1 MNREKISENVKRRLY
16 ADSMGRCMNPNCRKD
31 LFIGEGDIVEKA
43 HITPYCETA
52 DNTYENLIIL
62 CPNCHKAFDKNS
74 AFSPAEVKNW
84 KQIRKEELDNFFSVQ
99 YATFDELKKEAE
111 PLLLENKMIY
121 ENYYLGNNRNLWNKF
136 EAKIL
141 VNNRKLKK
149 LFTNNYDL
157 IQKHNNSNYSNLEY
171 IYQFIQ
177 HVDEFEATR
186 PDEEKIRQIL
196 FPVEINS
203 MFGITPVDDFM
214 LPSTESLERL
224 ITKLNE
230 QGRLEKVVIGVET
243 PYIQMKENRKSTKVF
258 LKDTPRLRQLYFN
271 YNCFG
276 NAGVRLKSLNF
287 ALKYISSRKI
297 DFNFVVYNNL
307 REITIGN
314 TKIIFVYEYC
324 LSKVRLLEIVPEENN
339 VIVNLHNWNGSACIS
354 QQAYELSDKL
364 NVKLLDMENFYGYIN
379 GIKYKR

>member
-16 ADSMGRCMNPNCRKD
+16 AESMGRCMNPNCRED
-31 LFIGEGDIVEKA
+31 LFIEEGDIAEKA

-52 DNTYENLIIL
+52 DNSYENLIIL

-74 AFSPAEVKNW
+74 AFSPEDVKSW
-84 KQIRKEELDNFFSVQ
+84 KQIRKEELGKFFSIK
-99 YATFDELKKEAE
+99 YATFDELKREAE

-121 ENYYLGNNRNLWNKF
+121 ENYYLGDNKNLWNKF

-141 VNNRKLKK
+141 VNNRKLKN
-149 LFTNNYDL
+149 LFTNNLDL
-157 IQKHNNSNYSNLEY
+157 IQKHTNRTYSNLEY

-186 PDEEKIRQIL
+186 PEEEKIRQIL
-196 FPVEINS
+196 FPTEIDS

-230 QGRLEKVVIGVET
+230 QGKFENVVIGVEA
-243 PYIQMKENRKSTKVF
+243 PYIQMKENGKSTKVF
-258 LKDTPRLRQLYFN
+258 FKDTPRLRQLYFN

-276 NAGVRLKSLNF
+276 SAKIRLKSLNF
-287 ALKYISSRKI
+287 ALKYISSKKI

-307 REITIGN
+307 REITIDN

-324 LSKVRLLEIVPEENN
+324 LSKIELLELAPEENN
-339 VIVNLHNWNGSACIS
+339 VIVNLHNWNGSCCIS
-354 QQAYELSDKL
+354 QQAYELSEKL
-364 NVKLLDMENFYGYIN
+364 NVKLLDMGNFYGYIN
-379 GIKYKR
+379 GIKHKR

>member
-1 MNREKISENVKRRLY
+1 MNREKINENVKRRLY
-16 ADSMGRCMNPNCRKD
+16 ADSMGRCMNPDCRKD

-52 DNTYENLIIL
+52 DNSYENLIIL

-84 KQIRKEELDNFFSVQ
+84 KHIRKEELDNFFSIQ

-157 IQKHNNSNYSNLEY
+157 IQKHNNSTYSNLEY
-171 IYQFIQ
+171 IYQFVQ
-177 HVDEFEATR
+177 HVDELEATR
-186 PDEEKIRQIL
+186 LDEEKIRQIL
-196 FPVEINS
+196 FPAEINS
-203 MFGITPVDDFM
+203 MFGITPVDNSM

-230 QGRLEKVVIGVET
+230 QGRLEKVVIGVEA
-243 PYIQMKENRKSTKVF
+243 PYIQMKENGKSTKVF

-276 NAGVRLKSLNF
+276 SAGVRLESLNF

-297 DFNFVVYNNL
+297 DFNFVADNNL

-314 TKIIFVYEYC
+314 TKINFVYEYC
-324 LSKVRLLEIVPEENN
+324 LSKVKLLEMAPEENS
-339 VIVNLHNWNGSACIS
+339 VIVNLHNWNRSSCIS